1 MKKIVFIAILIA
13 MCSACQKEQVKAPE
27 FDVTTT
33 KSTYKA
39 GEYVVFEM
47 TGNPDYITLY
57 TGETGSRYIYNKR
70 YTAAGTPKLQFTSQR
85 ANGTQTGSLQL
96 MVSADFKGVGA
107 DTATT
112 TANIAGATWTDITSR
127 ATWSTGTAV
136 ASGAI
141 DLSDFPLD
149 KPLFFAFKYNG
160 ASGSIQNKWTISAL
174 TFTNTLP
181 DQSVY
186 TIANLSS
193 AAIANYGVGSVIS
206 PGWVGYKVANNYN
219 WVISSGASLII
230 TGATPA
236 TAATAVS
243 EAWTFTGGITLNRIA
258 NDIGTP
264 IKETSGRLAP
274 SEYPFLYKE
283 TGTKTVTFVAT
294 NSSIYGQEET
304 VKQLTL
310 NITN

>member
-1 MKKIVFIAILIA
+1 MKKIIFIVILFVA
-13 MCSACQKEQVKAPE
+13 VTACQKQKVTAPE
-27 FDVTTT
+27 FDVTTI
-33 KSTYKA
+33 KATYKV
-39 GEYVVFEM
+39 GEYVTFNM
-47 TGNPDYITLY
+47 TGNPDYITFY
-57 TGETGSRYIYNKR
+57 SGETGARFMYNNR
-70 YTAAGTPKLQFTSQR
+70 YTAAGIPKLQFTSLR
-85 ANGTQTGSLQL
+85 ANGTQAGSIQL
-96 MVSADFKGVGA
+96 MVSSDFAGIAV
-107 DTATT
+107 DTAATNT
-112 TANIAGATWTDITSR
+112 NIANATWTDITSR
-127 ATWSTGTAV
+127 ATWSTGASV

-160 ASGSIQNKWTISAL
+160 ATGSVQNKWTITGL
-174 TFTNTLP
+174 TVTNTLP

-193 AAIANYGVGSVIS
+193 AAITNYGVGTVIS
-206 PGWVGYKVANNYN
+206 PGWVGYKIKNNFN
-219 WVISSGASLII
+219 WVISSGTSLAI

-236 TAATAVS
+236 ASATAVS
-243 EAWTFTGGITLNRIA
+243 EAWAITGGISLNRIA

-274 SEYPFLYKE
+274 SEYPFAFKE
-283 TGTKTVTFVAT
+283 AGTKIVTFVAANT
-294 NSSIYGQEET
+294 SIYGREET